1 MIRVTQPAL
10 NKIASLSDLSN
21 SIRSENIP
29 SLSDLSNSPRSEKN
43 TNTLRFPYIHAY
55 QYKYRIPREYI
66 ANNKLIKVVLEKK
79 KKRKKRI
86 HWRNEKQKR
95 HPMILPGGPITASAG
110 QDGSDGGRKSP
121 LFRHCRA
128 TGLII

>member
-1 MIRVTQPAL
+1 MIWVTQPAL

-79 KKRKKRI
+79 RRKKTDPLAK
-86 HWRNEKQKR
+86 WKTKA
-95 HPMILPGGPITASAG
+95 PSYDST
-110 QDGSDGGRKSP
+110 GRTNN
-121 LFRHCRA
+121 R
-128 TGLII
+128 